1 MFASSSPP
9 NVSRVRH
16 GPRSSATTRTPRSVR
31 TLAAAAPDAPA
42 PMMQTSAR
50 SGMRLAATSVLLS
63 GVYRMFGEI
72 LQRAVAAAVN
82 LGQRGRPR
90 KPDDVPT
97 DAVVVAAVD
106 RVGVEAL
113 PGVQREQGHEVE
125 LDLGAR
131 LLERDLHGRA
141 VELHPCALE
150 LGGLLRLVA
159 GSLERLQHVV
169 LLVSGELGEVRAE
182 ALTGRP
188 VERLDARDVAL
199 ADDLDAPLPGL
210 RALAVQP
217 LEPAAVGFGVDE
229 AEAGQVTVEE
239 LDRACLAGAGRVV
252 GGDDPRHRGLDRRA
266 LVRVEERLLAHAR
279 CSSLSSCSSRARL
292 ARAPAPGSPFQPSV
306 STVTQPSKPVSR
318 RTCRTPPTS
327 STPWP
332 SGTKA
337 PPASRSLMCT

>member
-50 SGMRLAATSVLLS
+50 SGVWLAATSVLLS
-63 GVYRMFGEI
+63 GVYRMLGEI
-72 LQRAVAAAVN
+72 LERAVAAAVN
-82 LGQRGRPR
+82 LGERGRPR
-90 KPDDVPT
+90 KPDDVPA

-113 PGVQREQGHEVE
+113 AGVQREQGHEVE
-125 LDLGAR
+125 VDLGAR

-150 LGGLLRLVA
+150 LGLLRLLA
-159 GSLERLQHVV
+159 RPLERLQHVV
-169 LLVSGELGEVRAE
+169 LLVAGKLGEVRAE
-182 ALTGRP
+182 ALAGRP

-199 ADDLDAPLPGL
+199 ADDLDAVPPGL

-229 AEAGQVTVEE
+229 AEAGQVAVEE
-239 LDRACLAGAGRVV
+239 LDRARLAGAGRVV

-266 LVRVEERLLAHAR
+266 LVRVEERLLRHAR
-279 CSSLSSCSSRARL
+279 CSWLSICSSRARL
-292 ARAPAPGSPFQPSV
+292 ARAPTPGSPSQPSV

-318 RTCRTPPTS
+318 RTCRTPSTS

-332 SGTKA
+332 SGTKP